1 MIVEKDGASV
11 GMAVPEKANGIEKN
25 TRDPV
30 RGCESLDYLCG
41 LISELKDLA
50 DRSGQKTLSAIL
62 TAALTEANIQRNAA
76 RHS

>member
-1 MIVEKDGASV
+1 MIVEKDGARV
-11 GMAVPEKANGIEKN
+11 GMAGPEKANGNEMSIKE
-25 TRDPV
+25 PA
-30 RGCESLDYLCG
+30 RGYESLDYLCG

-50 DRSGQKTLSAIL
+50 DRAGQKTLSAIL

>member
-1 MIVEKDGASV
+1 
-11 GMAVPEKANGIEKN
+11 MAGPEKANGNETK
-25 TRDPV
+25 TREPAGG
-30 RGCESLDYLCG
+30 RESLDYLCG

-62 TAALTEANIQRNAA
+62 AAALTEANIQRNAS